1 MSIENKFTKEE
12 VDLWHNLVDNHK
24 LIFRSSDPAIKAMSE
39 KGFEPVLNLYDKI
52 SVLVDFYGT
61 ELNFPKKDS

>member
-1 MSIENKFTKEE
+1 M
-12 VDLWHNLVDNHK
+12 DNHK